1 MLAKEGMEMMN
12 QVSGILDLTIVSA
25 EEWRQKLG
33 KDTKEPIMEG
43 SGQQDQ
49 QMQQQYP
56 LPPMRQNEYNGDY
69 RMGEAM

>member
-1 MLAKEGMEMMN
+1 MMN

-33 KDTKEPIMEG
+33 KTGDLKEPIVD
-43 SGQQDQ
+43 SPAQQLPSQQSQ
-49 QMQQQYP
+49 QMQSMPDLRRQQDYK
-56 LPPMRQNEYNGDY
+56 GDY